1 MIEVQSRHMLFLN
14 KYLVDGVCVV
24 YCWWGGIRSAV
35 VNGGWCWFV
44 VVDEALVKKFEE
56 KPS

>member
-1 MIEVQSRHMLFLN
+1 MLFLN